1 VHLLVLGLVAGLAAV
16 ERKGFLQAML
26 SRPIALAPLAG
37 LALGDA
43 AGGLFVAPPLE
54 LLWLGAVN
62 MGAALPLHE
71 TLATAAIAGGAV
83 LGGRALGTG
92 VTGPVAVLAVLV
104 CAPLA
109 LLGRNAE
116 RFGER
121 RNERLAERAE
131 TALRCHDPRAATRMN
146 LRGMLVPFVA
156 NALMAAAGAAAVG
169 LVVPLLLRDAPG
181 AEAALRHGWWAFCG
195 VAAAAGARS
204 LRSRRAGWTFTAAG
218 AAVVLAG
225 VLAWRGG

>member
-1 VHLLVLGLVAGLAAV
+1 
-16 ERKGFLQAML
+16 
-26 SRPIALAPLAG
+26 
-37 LALGDA
+37 
-43 AGGLFVAPPLE
+43 
-54 LLWLGAVN
+54 
-62 MGAALPLHE
+62 
-71 TLATAAIAGGAV
+71 V

-116 RFGER
+116 RFGEL

-181 AEAALRHGWWAFCG
+181 ADAALRHGWWAFCG